1 MVSIYRRIVIASI
14 FVGRHAFC
22 SYFLYRS
29 TTRMKLLVNL
39 MSVMSSLIYIGKH
52 IYGITVAYGLADNVH
67 DVCYVTES
75 LRSKE

>member
-1 MVSIYRRIVIASI
+1 MVSIHRRIVIASI
-14 FVGRHAFC
+14 FVGRHEFC

-39 MSVMSSLIYIGKH
+39 MSSLIYIGKH